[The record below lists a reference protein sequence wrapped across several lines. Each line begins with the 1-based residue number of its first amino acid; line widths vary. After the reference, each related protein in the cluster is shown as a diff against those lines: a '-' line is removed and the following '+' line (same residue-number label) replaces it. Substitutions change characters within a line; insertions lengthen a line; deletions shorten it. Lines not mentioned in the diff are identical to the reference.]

1 MVVPVVAAAMAVPAA
16 MVVLVAVRWVRG
28 RSGSTAT
35 VGRAERV
42 GMLVTPAMVVT
53 AATAT
58 PRCGLVVMVVRAVT
72 VGLRVQ
78 VGLVVRWVAVAPV
91 GPRVR
96 RVPTVQ
102 PRPEVTVVGVAGAGI
117 PPLQAK
123 TVVTVVSAAL
133 RVPVAG

>member
-1 MVVPVVAAAMAVPAA
+1 MAVPAA
-16 MVVLVAVRWVRG
+16 MVVLVAVRWSEG
-28 RSGSTAT
+28 RSGQQQRWG
-35 VGRAERV
+35 GRSRV

-72 VGLRVQ
+72 VGLQVQ

-96 RVPTVQ
+96 PGADGATTTGGQ
-102 PRPEVTVVGVAGAGI
+102 QWSGVAGAGI